1 MSRLVA
7 LILLVLN
14 TAYAAGITDRMS
26 LIDAIESVR
35 AQGNEISYSSSLV
48 APWMQVRETPST
60 EDSIQGLGE
69 ALAVYGLALK
79 KGSKGDWLVVKGK
92 PYVYPGLVDTDD
104 VSSAFVPRYEQPT
117 EIDEIKIIA
126 SRFAMYSWD
135 VGTRQFLSGEDIR
148 QLPHIADDVFRAFH
162 RLPGVAASDFS
173 APFNLRGG
181 TVDEVKVVLD
191 GLELFEPYHMRTLF
205 NPLSIV
211 DPGIIS
217 DVSVLSGGYTVE
229 NGNHMSGV
237 IDITSQW
244 ETAKPVH
251 EMGVSFLNAFIR
263 SSGAIGKRGSYQLSA
278 RRGYLDL
285 LADSVAVDDEEFS
298 PRYSDIFAKIAY
310 AITDSTHVDAHVLL
324 ASDNVEFENP
334 GENEK
339 GDAESSA
346 RYFWLT
352 LDTEFNDRIRWIN
365 LLSTGLVEN
374 QDEGN
379 SRNWPYEYIDRYYQ
393 RDVEVSSLQSDLSWR
408 ISDSQLWMVGFRY
421 RTLSADFDY
430 RIDSFRQSDFYNQ
443 GVPLVIH
450 RDTDTIRKG
459 DEYGVYARYRFRPME
474 RLTGELGLRWDK
486 QTYTNTGDDTQLSPR
501 MNVLFNLSEQTDIRF
516 GWGYFHQP
524 QGIHQLQVEDGIN
537 HYFPAS
543 RAVHLVAGF
552 SKVVGEM
559 LELQLDIYQKRY
571 SQLRPRFENVLDS
584 FEYASES
591 DFDRVRIEPESAA
604 SRGLEFTLRD
614 RRADNF
620 DWWINYT
627 LSKADDVIDGEKVP
641 RSWDQRHAVTGSIS
655 WRFNDW
661 ILSVVGRYHS
671 GWPQTPLLLVP
682 VEDDSGSLIGYEGD
696 LSQRNQSNYDDYF
709 RVDMRLS
716 RTIDFERSSFQFYL
730 ELFNVFNTE
739 NECCVA
745 GHDLSI
751 GSTVTASPNY
761 DAFLPFFPSFGFVW
775 TFGPGANQVN

>member
-1 MSRLVA
+1 MRTLIA
-7 LILLVLN
+7 LTLLLIN
-14 TAYAAGITDRMS
+14 TAYAAGITEHMT

-35 AQGNEISYSSSLV
+35 VQGNEISYSSRLV
-48 APWMQVRETPST
+48 APWMRVRKTPSV

-69 ALAVYGLALK
+69 VLAVYGLALK

-92 PYVYPGLVDTDD
+92 LYVYPGLVARDD
-104 VSSAFVPRYEQPT
+104 ASPALIPRYQQPT
-117 EIDEIKIIA
+117 EIDEITVVA
-126 SRFAMYSWD
+126 SRFEMYSWD
-135 VGTRQFLSGEDIR
+135 AGTRQFLSGEDIR

-217 DVSVLSGGYTVE
+217 DVSVLTGAYTVE

-244 ETAKPVH
+244 ETSKPVH

-263 SSGAIGKRGSYQLSA
+263 SSGAMGKRGSYQVSA

-298 PRYSDIFAKIAY
+298 PRYSDIFAKVGY
-310 AITDSTHVDAHVLL
+310 EITDSTSINANVLL
-324 ASDNVEFENP
+324 ASDTVTFENP
-334 GENEK
+334 DENEF
-339 GDAESSA
+339 GDADSSA
-346 RYFWLT
+346 SYFWLT
-352 LDTEFNDRIRWIN
+352 LDTEFNEHIRWTN
-365 LLSTGLVEN
+365 LVSTGVVES

-393 RDVEVSSLQSDLSWR
+393 RDVDVSSLQSDLSWR
-408 ISDSQLWMVGFRY
+408 TSDSQLWMIGFRY
-421 RTLSADFDY
+421 RNLKADFDHHINSY
-430 RIDSFRQSDFYNQ
+430 RQSALYNQ
-443 GVPLVIH
+443 GIPLIIR
-450 RDTDTIRKG
+450 RDTETTRKG

-486 QTYTNTGDDTQLSPR
+486 QTYTNTADDTQLSPR
-501 MNVLFNLSEQTDIRF
+501 LNILFNLSEQTDIRF
-516 GWGYFHQP
+516 GWGYFYQP

-537 HYFPAS
+537 HYYPAS
-543 RAVHLVAGF
+543 RAEHLVAGF
-552 SKVVGEM
+552 SKVFDTALV
-559 LELQLDIYQKRY
+559 LQLDIYQKRY
-571 SQLRPRFENVLDS
+571 SDLRPRYENVLDS
-584 FEYASES
+584 FEYAPES
-591 DFDRVRIEPESAA
+591 DFDRTRIEPESAI
-604 SRGLEFTLRD
+604 SRGLEITLRD
-614 RRADNF
+614 RRADTF

-641 RSWDQRHAVTGSIS
+641 RSWDQRHAITGSLS
-655 WRFNDW
+655 WRFHDW
-661 ILSVVGRYHS
+661 VLSVVGRYHS
-671 GWPQTPLLLVP
+671 GWPRTPLLLSP
-682 VEDDSGSLIGYEGD
+682 VVDDSGSLIGYEGD
-696 LSQRNQSNYDDYF
+696 LSQRNQSNYDDYS

-716 RTIDFERSSFQFYL
+716 RTIDFERSSFQFYF

-745 GHDLSI
+745 GHDLSV

-761 DAFLPFFPSFGFVW
+761 DAYLPLFPSFGFVW